1 VGQRPAFFIDRNGL
15 GSANG
20 NGRIERMALSQ
31 VIERIITPTVEGMGY
46 ELVRLT
52 LSGGQRKTLQV
63 MAEPKDG
70 RHMSLEDCTK
80 ISRAIS
86 AVLDV
91 EDPIEGAYS
100 LEVSSP
106 GIDRPLTRPKDY
118 ERFAGFEAKLET
130 RAPID
135 GRKRFKGRLRGLEAG
150 QVKIEVDG
158 VTLALPLEEID
169 KAKLVL
175 TDDLIA
181 AYQQAEQAQEL
192 PSNEQPFKE
201 QAH

>member
-1 VGQRPAFFIDRNGL
+1 
-15 GSANG
+15 
-20 NGRIERMALSQ
+20 MALSQ
-31 VIERIITPTVEGMGY
+31 EIERIINPTVEGMGY

-52 LSGGQRKTLQV
+52 VSGGHRKTLQV
-63 MAEPKDG
+63 MAERKDG
-70 RHMSLEDCTK
+70 LNMSLEDCTQL
-80 ISRAIS
+80 SRAIS
-86 AVLDV
+86 AVMDV

-135 GRKRFKGRLRGLEAG
+135 GRKRFKGRLKGLEA
-150 QVKIEVDG
+150 QNVKIEVEG
-158 VTLALPLEEID
+158 AELALPLEEIE

-181 AYQQAEQAQEL
+181 AHQANDE
-192 PSNEQPFKE
+192 PT
-201 QAH
+201 H